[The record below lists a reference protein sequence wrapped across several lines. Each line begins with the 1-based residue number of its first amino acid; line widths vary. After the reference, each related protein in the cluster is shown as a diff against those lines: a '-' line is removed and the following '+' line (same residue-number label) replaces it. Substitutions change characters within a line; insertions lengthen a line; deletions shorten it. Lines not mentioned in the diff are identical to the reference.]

1 MLGNRGELV
10 PQLAYIRRRV
20 TLATGI
26 VTITALLA
34 GVAIGIRDPRW
45 ALLAAAVI
53 YGWSQIG
60 GA

>member
-1 MLGNRGELV
+1 MHGNRGDLV
-10 PQLAYIRRRV
+10 PHLAYIRRRV
-20 TLATGI
+20 TRATGA
-26 VTITALLA
+26 VTVTALLA
-34 GVAIGIRDPRW
+34 GVAVGIRDPRW